1 MSQNWRVISEN
12 FGVELYLFK
21 QFDSWLPNQEIMIN
35 IFYNNKQILS
45 FNLIEDFYLGLK
57 STNWIL

>member
-1 MSQNWRVISEN
+1 MSQNWKVISEN

-21 QFDSWLPNQEIMIN
+21 EFDSWLPNQEIMIN

-45 FNLIEDFYLGLK
+45 LNLIEDFYLGLK